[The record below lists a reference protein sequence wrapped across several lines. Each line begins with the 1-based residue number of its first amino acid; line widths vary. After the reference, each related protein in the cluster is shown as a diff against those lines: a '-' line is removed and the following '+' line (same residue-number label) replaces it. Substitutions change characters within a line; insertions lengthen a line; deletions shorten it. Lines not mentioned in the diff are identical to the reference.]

1 MGRPSAAA
9 ARDTRQLLLD
19 AALDLFA
26 DRGFH
31 ATSMRALAAAV
42 GVRESA
48 IYHHFPSKEALLAA
62 VAEPH
67 ARARIEIAERE
78 IKLAGK
84 RALVDTLTAIGTR
97 LIEHMQR
104 PEERKALRL
113 ATAISAQQLGPDL
126 SPLLRVRDAVRG
138 AFHRLLDELQRL
150 GKVRRDLDRDAFMI
164 SFGLPL
170 VFASGALW
178 GGKLPIPIPTARFV
192 RAHASLMARA
202 IGAEK

>member
-1 MGRPSAAA
+1 MGRPRAAL
-9 ARDTRQLLLD
+9 ARDTRKLILD

-26 DRGFH
+26 ERGYH
-31 ATSMRALAAAV
+31 GASMRALAAAV

-48 IYHHFPSKEALLAA
+48 IYHYFPSKVAILAA

-78 IKLAGK
+78 LQQAGK
-84 RALVDTLTAIGTR
+84 RSLVDTLTTIGTR

-104 PEERKALRL
+104 PDEKKALRL
-113 ATAISAQQLGPDL
+113 ASSLSAQQLGADL
-126 SPLLRVRDAVRG
+126 SPLLRVRDAVRA

-150 GKVRRDLDRDAFMI
+150 GKVRRDIDRDAFMI

-170 VFASGALW
+170 AWASGAL
-178 GGKLPIPIPTARFV
+178 GGGRLPIAIPTARFV
-192 RAHASLMARA
+192 RAHAKLMARA
-202 IGAEK
+202 IEAEE